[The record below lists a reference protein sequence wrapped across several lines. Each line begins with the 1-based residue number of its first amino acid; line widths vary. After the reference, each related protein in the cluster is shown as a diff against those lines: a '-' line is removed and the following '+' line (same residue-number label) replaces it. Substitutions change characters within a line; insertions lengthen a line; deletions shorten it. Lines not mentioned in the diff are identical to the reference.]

1 MNGKYLTQKLKLGL
15 HQVHTLF
22 GKVIA
27 VGLVKL
33 TELLN
38 SKVNLGEQS
47 VVVAGLHQSLLELF
61 QFLEK
66 LLEHLLA
73 VIATSL

>member
-1 MNGKYLTQKLKLGL
+1 LNGKYLTQKLKLGL

-22 GKVIA
+22 GKVVA

-38 SKVNLGEQS
+38 SKVDLGEQC
-47 VVVAGLHQSLLELF
+47 VVVASLHQSLLELF

-73 VIATSL
+73 VVATSL